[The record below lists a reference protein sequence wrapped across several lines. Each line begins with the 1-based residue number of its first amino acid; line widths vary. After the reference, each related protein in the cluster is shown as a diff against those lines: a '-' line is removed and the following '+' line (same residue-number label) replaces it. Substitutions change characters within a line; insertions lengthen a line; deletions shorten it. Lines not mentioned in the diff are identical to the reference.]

1 MKSEKGSVTILVLV
15 VLLII
20 TAFIIG
26 LYILNKNRISETQ
39 INQARIEKNYDETQE
54 IDQIYEEV
62 LSNEEINGGENED
75 QI

>member
-26 LYILNKNRISETQ
+26 LYILNKNRISEAQ

>member
-15 VLLII
+15 GLLII

-54 IDQIYEEV
+54 IGQIYEEV